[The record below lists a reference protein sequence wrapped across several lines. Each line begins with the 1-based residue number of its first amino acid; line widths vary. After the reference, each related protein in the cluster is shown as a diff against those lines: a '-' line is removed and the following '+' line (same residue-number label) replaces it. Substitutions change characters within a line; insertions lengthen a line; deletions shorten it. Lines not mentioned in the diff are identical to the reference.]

1 MMSESSTVSPE
12 VLEKVGPIEVG
23 VVFSAFSTPSE
34 ALPSWRLTAVEP
46 LFASPAA
53 SSQCWVG
60 AQELWL
66 FRDEAL
72 GYYLN
77 LESPDPS
84 IFVKW
89 RLDGGDALNKASL
102 LPNVIAVTLSYDEAG
117 RWLDASESVDRV
129 PMPEEMRPWLAEFA
143 QTHYKPEEKK
153 KRRGQ
158 KPSFMSRQEFA
169 KFAEVAPSSVENSQ
183 TGAVDKRGI

>member
-23 VVFSAFSTPSE
+23 VVFSSTAPVSGGD
-34 ALPSWRLTAVEP
+34 LGWRLTAVEP
-46 LFASPAA
+46 LFAAPVA
-53 SSQCWVG
+53 SAQCWVG
-60 AQELWL
+60 RQELWL

-77 LESPDPS
+77 LESPEPS

-89 RLDGGDALNKASL
+89 RLDGDAGPQTSL

-129 PMPEEMRPWLAEFA
+129 PMPEEMMPWLAEFA

-169 KFAEVAPSSVENSQ
+169 KFAAVSPSTVQDSETSTVN
-183 TGAVDKRGI
+183 KRGM